1 MRGRLART
9 ASSVH
14 ITGMP
19 TLSGRTFSA
28 AREPPVI
35 GIVCCAR
42 VDGDHVLHTVSEKYI
57 AAALDGVGGLP
68 LLVPAIGAR
77 LAAEAAV
84 ARIDGLL
91 VPGSPTDIEPHH
103 YGGPPLA
110 PERKLDPQRDATS
123 LPLLRAAVRADLP
136 VLAICRGIQE
146 LNVALGGSLH
156 PRLHEMPGR
165 LDHRAPKGAVEIRYA
180 HAAHPVSFA
189 PGGYFAQLGGVATL
203 VVNSLH
209 HQGIDRLAAGLVVE
223 ATAPDGQI
231 EAVRQP
237 QARFVVG
244 VQWHPEHRHAE
255 EAFSRALFLAFGD
268 ACRDHA
274 RRRRAA

>member
-1 MRGRLART
+1 
-9 ASSVH
+9 
-14 ITGMP
+14 MP
-19 TLSGRTFSA
+19 TLTARASSA
-28 AREPPVI
+28 AREPPPVI
-35 GIVCCAR
+35 GVICCAR
-42 VDGDHVLHTVSEKYI
+42 ADGDHVFHAVSEKYI
-57 AAALDGVGGLP
+57 LAAVDGVGGLP
-68 LLVPAIGAR
+68 LLVPAVGDRI
-77 LAAEAAV
+77 AAEETV

-91 VPGSPTDIEPHH
+91 VPGSPSDIEPQH
-103 YGGPPLA
+103 YGGAPPA
-110 PERKLDPQRDATS
+110 PERKHDPKRDATS

-156 PRLHEMPGR
+156 QRLHEMPGR
-165 LDHRAPKGAVEIRYA
+165 LDHRAPKGELDVRYA
-180 HAAHPVSFA
+180 HAAHAVCLT
-189 PGGYFAQLGGVATL
+189 PGGYFAGLGGIATL

-209 HQGIDRLAAGLVVE
+209 HQGIDRLAPGLVVE

-255 EAFSRALFLAFGD
+255 EPFSRALFAAFGE
-268 ACRDHA
+268 ACRAHA

>member
-1 MRGRLART
+1 MLSAR
-9 ASSVH
+9 AS
-14 ITGMP
+14 
-19 TLSGRTFSA
+19 SA
-28 AREPPVI
+28 AREPPPVI
-35 GIVCCAR
+35 GVICCAR

-57 AAALDGVGGLP
+57 AAAVDGVGGLP
-68 LLVPAIGAR
+68 LLVPAMGDRI
-77 LAAEAAV
+77 AAEEAV

-91 VPGSPTDIEPHH
+91 VPGSPSDVEPHH

-110 PERKLDPQRDATS
+110 PERKLDPKRDATS

-156 PRLHEMPGR
+156 QRLHEMPGR
-165 LDHRAPKGAVEIRYA
+165 LDHRSPKGEVEVRYA

-189 PGGYFAQLGGVATL
+189 QGGYFAELGGVLTL
-203 VVNSLH
+203 IVNSLH
-209 HQGIDRLAAGLVVE
+209 HQGIDRLAPGLAVE

-231 EAVRQP
+231 EAVRLP
-237 QARFVVG
+237 QARFVIG
-244 VQWHPEHRHAE
+244 VQWHPEFRHAE
-255 EAFSRALFLAFGD
+255 QPFSRALFAAFGE
-268 ACRDHA
+268 ACRAHA

>member
-1 MRGRLART
+1 M
-9 ASSVH
+9 
-14 ITGMP
+14 
-19 TLSGRTFSA
+19 RTFPTRAPSA
-28 AREPPVI
+28 ARELPPVI
-35 GIVCCAR
+35 GIVCCVR
-42 VDGDHVLHTVSEKYI
+42 SEGDHVLHTVSEKYI
-57 AAALDGVGGLP
+57 AAATDGAGGLP
-68 LLVPAIGAR
+68 LLVPGVGDRI
-77 LAAEAAV
+77 AAEDVV

-91 VPGSPTDIEPHH
+91 VPGSPTDVEPHH

-110 PERKLDPQRDATS
+110 PERKLDSKRDGMS

-156 PRLHEMPGR
+156 QRLHELPGR
-165 LDHRAPKGAVEIRYA
+165 LDHRAPQGEIDVRYA
-180 HAAHPVSFA
+180 HAAHRVSFT
-189 PGGYFAQLGGVATL
+189 PGGYFAELGGVTTL

-209 HQGIDRLAAGLVVE
+209 HQGIDRLASGLVVE

-237 QARFVVG
+237 QAQFVIG

-255 EAFSRALFLAFGD
+255 EPFSRVLFAAFGE
-268 ACRDHA
+268 ACRAHA

>member
-1 MRGRLART
+1 MPSFSAR
-9 ASSVH
+9 A
-14 ITGMP
+14 P
-19 TLSGRTFSA
+19 SA
-28 AREPPVI
+28 AREPPPVI

-42 VDGDHVLHTVSEKYI
+42 IDADHVLHTVSEKYI
-57 AAALDGVGGLP
+57 AATTDGVGGLP
-68 LLVPAIGAR
+68 LLVPAVGDRI
-77 LAAEAAV
+77 AADEAV

-91 VPGSPTDIEPHH
+91 VPGSPSDVEPHH

-110 PERKLDPQRDATS
+110 PERKLDPKRDGMS

-156 PRLHEMPGR
+156 QRLHELPGR
-165 LDHRAPKGAVEIRYA
+165 LDHRAPQGTVEVRYA
-180 HAAHPVSFA
+180 HAAHLVSFT
-189 PGGYFAQLGGVATL
+189 PGGYFAELGGVTTL

-209 HQGIDRLAAGLVVE
+209 HQGIDRLASGLVVE

-244 VQWHPEHRHAE
+244 VQWHPEHRHADE
-255 EAFSRALFLAFGD
+255 PFSRALFAAFGE
-268 ACRDHA
+268 ACRAHA